1 MEMLSEEI
9 PSDYIPGF
17 QRACTID
24 RKIASNY
31 IAHTVVG
38 DPAADELVA
47 SLASLRPD
55 ESARL
60 IRNAMNDP
68 DDGALR
74 GAPSTLREFFRAIE
88 AAPPWVDHA
97 AFMPGIRMFHRNSRL
112 VLAGMVGGSLV
123 EGFTTNISKSF
134 FITGKLRSQGLRRL
148 QQNNRHMMEIFLP
161 GGLERYG
168 DGWKL
173 SVRIRLVHAQVRLL
187 LRDATDWDT
196 AAWGVPISAAHL
208 GLAISAFSA
217 RLLKHLKSLGGA
229 FDDDERR
236 SFMQV
241 WRYSGFLM
249 GIPDTILFRDEA
261 EALKLYEVGSAC
273 EPPTD
278 LESIAMSNCLV
289 NSAPIFVG
297 KTEPAARKKLA
308 KYVYLVSRS
317 LIGNAL
323 ADELRYPR
331 ASTLGVLLWFR
342 TQTRYHRLMARW
354 LPGLAV
360 HTSFTDFMGLLQVC
374 AYDEDGIDYTMP
386 HHAYAEKSGKW

>member
-24 RKIASNY
+24 RKMASNY

-47 SLASLRPD
+47 SLASLRPE

-60 IRNAMNDP
+60 IRTAMNDP

-74 GAPSTLREFFRAIE
+74 GAPSTLREFFKAIE

-168 DGWKL
+168 MDGN
-173 SVRIRLVHAQVRLL
+173 SPCAF
-187 LRDATDWDT
+187 
-196 AAWGVPISAAHL
+196 AW
-208 GLAISAFSA
+208 
-217 RLLKHLKSLGGA
+217 
-229 FDDDERR
+229 
-236 SFMQV
+236 
-241 WRYSGFLM
+241 Y
-249 GIPDTILFRDEA
+249 
-261 EALKLYEVGSAC
+261 
-273 EPPTD
+273 
-278 LESIAMSNCLV
+278 
-289 NSAPIFVG
+289 
-297 KTEPAARKKLA
+297 
-308 KYVYLVSRS
+308 
-317 LIGNAL
+317 
-323 ADELRYPR
+323 
-331 ASTLGVLLWFR
+331 
-342 TQTRYHRLMARW
+342 TR
-354 LPGLAV
+354 
-360 HTSFTDFMGLLQVC
+360 
-374 AYDEDGIDYTMP
+374 
-386 HHAYAEKSGKW
+386 KSGCC

>member
-1 MEMLSEEI
+1 MEMPSDEM

-17 QRACTID
+17 QDACTID
-24 RKIASNY
+24 RKMASNY
-31 IAHTVVG
+31 LAHTVVG
-38 DPAADELVA
+38 DPSADELVA
-47 SLASLRPD
+47 SLASLPPE
-55 ESARL
+55 ESTRL
-60 IRNAMNDP
+60 IRTAMNDP
-68 DDGALR
+68 DDRALR

-134 FITGKLRSQGLRRL
+134 FITGRLRSQGLRRL

-229 FDDDERR
+229 FDDHERR

-261 EALKLYEVGSAC
+261 EALKLYEIGSAC

-297 KTEPAARKKLA
+297 KTEPASRKKLA

-317 LIGNAL
+317 LIGNSL
-323 ADELRYPR
+323 ADELRYPPG
-331 ASTLGVLLWFR
+331 STLGVLLWFR
-342 TQTRYHRLMARW
+342 IQTRYHRMMARW
-354 LPGLAV
+354 FPSLAA
-360 HTSFTDFMGLLQVC
+360 HTSFTDFVGLLEVC
-374 AYDEDGIDYTMP
+374 AFDEDGIDYTMP
-386 HHAYAEKSGKW
+386 RHAYAEESGRW